1 MALAAGD
8 RDLAGRAREV
18 AVAVERNLTRAET
31 AISGGG
37 LSAGFGR
44 RSDS

>member
-18 AVAVERNLTRAET
+18 AVAVERNLARAET
-31 AISGGG
+31 AISG
-37 LSAGFGR
+37 R
-44 RSDS
+44 